1 MNHFKLNNLSPIDKL
16 IYNNTNGNINKEKNM
31 NLRNKFKF
39 NNVSKNYTN
48 REIKKLKYNFLQI
61 V

>member
-48 REIKKLKYNFLQI
+48 REIKKIKI
-61 V
+61 